1 MEEEKEIIDETK
13 VLEEETKEKEDKSK
27 ELVEIE
33 KTGMSKLVRITSTDV
48 DNSLSQMWGFDTTGF
63 ISEVNK
69 NASLSS
75 TKFGMLA
82 KLPIICKGVQCAF
95 YDTCTVDPTNI
106 IPGKR
111 CPIEIGTII
120 ARYTQYCKHFG
131 VNIEDNI
138 IADED
143 VVDATLIKDLVVIE
157 MQQMRCESK
166 IALSGDFMAKTL
178 VDIDKKCNPYYED
191 AITPASEHLL
201 VLQEKKTKLL
211 NQLNA
216 TRKDKA
222 MDKSKM
228 AAPTESAIKIFQQMQ
243 EAVKNKTII
252 DVDDIDFDTIDDIEE
267 IEAKTEEQEEI
278 HENIMDI
285 ITPEGEEQLK
295 KLLEEE
301 DKGDNDVSW

>member
-1 MEEEKEIIDETK
+1 MEEEKEIIN
-13 VLEEETKEKEDKSK
+13 ETKENDTESK
-27 ELVEIE
+27 EIATIE
-33 KTGMSKLVRITSTDV
+33 KTGISKLVKISPVDV
-48 DNSLSQMWGFDTTGF
+48 DNSLSQIWGFDTTGF

-69 NASLSS
+69 NASLST

-82 KLPIICKGVQCAF
+82 RLPIVCKGAQCHF
-95 YDTCTVDPTNI
+95 IDTCTVDPANL
-106 IPGKR
+106 IPGQR
-111 CPIEIGTII
+111 CPIEVGVII

-131 VNIEDNI
+131 INIENNI
-138 IADED
+138 VADED
-143 VVDATLIKDLVVIE
+143 VIDATLIKDLVVIE

-166 IALSGDFMAKTL
+166 IALSGDFMAKAL

-228 AAPTESAIKIFQQMQ
+228 AAPTENAIKIFQQVQ
-243 EAVKNKTII
+243 EAIKNKTII
-252 DVDDIDFDTIDDIEE
+252 DIDEVDFDSVNDIEE
-267 IEAKTEEQEEI
+267 LDNKSEEQLEV
-278 HENIMDI
+278 HDSIMDI
-285 ITPEGEEQLK
+285 ITPEAEKELQR
-295 KLLEEE
+295 LLEEE
-301 DKGDNDVSW
+301 KEEEE

>member
-1 MEEEKEIIDETK
+1 MEEEKEIIDEIK
-13 VLEEETKEKEDKSK
+13 VLEDETKEKEDESK
-27 ELVEIE
+27 ELVTIE
-33 KTGMSKLVRITSTDV
+33 KTGMSKLVKIIPADV

-63 ISEVNK
+63 ITEVNK
-69 NASLSS
+69 NASLST
-75 TKFGMLA
+75 TKFGMLS
-82 KLPIICKGVQCAF
+82 KLPIVCKGAQCAF
-95 YDTCTVDPTNI
+95 YNTCNVDPANI
-106 IPGKR
+106 IPGQR
-111 CPIEIGTII
+111 CPIEIGTIV

-166 IALSGDFMAKTL
+166 IAMSGDFMEETL
-178 VDIDKKCNPYYED
+178 VDIDKKCNPYYQD
-191 AITPASEHLL
+191 QVSPASEHLL

-222 MDKSKM
+222 MDKTKM
-228 AAPTESAIKIFQQMQ
+228 AAPTENAIKIFQQMQ
-243 EAVKNKTII
+243 EAIKNNTII
-252 DVDDIDFDTIDDIEE
+252 DVDEIDFDSVDNIEE
-267 IEAKTEEQEEI
+267 LDSKTEEQEEI
-278 HENIMDI
+278 HESIMDI

-301 DKGDNDVSW
+301 DEGDGDGSW

>member
-1 MEEEKEIIDETK
+1 MEEEKEIINETK
-13 VLEEETKEKEDKSK
+13 VLEDKTKEKEDESK
-27 ELVEIE
+27 ELVTIE
-33 KTGMSKLVRITSTDV
+33 KTGVSKLVKITSLDV
-48 DNSLSQMWGFDTTGF
+48 DNSLTQMWGFDTTDF

-69 NASLSS
+69 NASLST

-82 KLPIICKGVQCAF
+82 KLPIVCKGPQCAF
-95 YDTCTVDPTNI
+95 FDTCTVDPANI
-106 IPGKR
+106 TIGQR

-120 ARYTQYCKHFG
+120 ARYTQYCRHFG
-131 VNIEDNI
+131 VNIENNI

-143 VVDATLIKDLVVIE
+143 VIDATLIKDLVVIE

-166 IALSGDFMAKTL
+166 IAMSGDFMEATL
-178 VDIDKKCNPYYED
+178 VDIDKKCNPYYQD
-191 AITPASEHLL
+191 QVSPASEHLL

-228 AAPTESAIKIFQQMQ
+228 AAPTENAIKIFQQMQ

-252 DVDDIDFDTIDDIEE
+252 DIDEVDFDSVDNIEE
-267 IEAKTEEQEEI
+267 IEVKTEEQQEV
-278 HENIMDI
+278 HDNIIDI
-285 ITPEGEEQLK
+285 MSPETESEYQK
-295 KLLEEE
+295 SLEEE
-301 DKGDNDVSW
+301 E

>member
-13 VLEEETKEKEDKSK
+13 VLEEETKEKEDESK
-27 ELVEIE
+27 ELVTIE

-69 NASLSS
+69 NASLSN

-82 KLPIICKGVQCAF
+82 KLPIICKGAQCAF
-95 YDTCTVDPTNI
+95 YDTCTVDPANI

-131 VNIEDNI
+131 VNIENNI

-166 IALSGDFMAKTL
+166 IAMSGDFMEATL
-178 VDIDKKCNPYYED
+178 VDIDKKCNPYYQD
-191 AITPASEHLL
+191 QVSPASEHLL
-201 VLQEKKTKLL
+201 TLQEKKTKLL

-228 AAPTESAIKIFQQMQ
+228 AAPTENAIKIFQQMQ

-252 DVDDIDFDTIDDIEE
+252 DVDDIDFDTVDDIQE
-267 IEAKTEEQEEI
+267 IETKTIEQEEI

-285 ITPEGEEQLK
+285 LTPEGEAELQ
-295 KLLEEE
+295 KLLEQE
-301 DKGDNDVSW
+301 DEGDNNGTW